1 MTVPFNRAWWV
12 ISEVLGNSSPRS
24 QFKHDKLF
32 LVPSGFPGF
41 VLPLG
46 SLVAIQYGCSS
57 TLSNEKSQF
66 GPKNGAETGESRM
79 VLFLGPIQPH

>member
-1 MTVPFNRAWWV
+1 MIVPFNRAWWV
-12 ISEVLGNSSPRS
+12 ISEVLGNSSPKS

-41 VLPLG
+41 VFPLG

-57 TLSNEKSQF
+57 RYGLYMQFLIKTFKLHDVLS
-66 GPKNGAETGESRM
+66 PY
-79 VLFLGPIQPH
+79 